1 LIATNRADLFWKSHS
16 KNKAENFYSESF
28 KDLITNMLQ
37 TMANQRLS
45 MADIIGHPWML
56 GKIADASQVR
66 QEFANRNQ
74 QIKET

>member
-1 LIATNRADLFWKSHS
+1 
-16 KNKAENFYSESF
+16 
-28 KDLITNMLQ
+28 MLQ

-56 GKIADASQVR
+56 GTIADVSEVR

-74 QIKET
+74 LIKKT

>member
-56 GKIADASQVR
+56 GKIADANQVR